1 MNLVVEFMAR
11 LVVANIRK
19 RETQCYVAPGW
30 GVWRRMDTRMCV
42 AESFCCAPETITT
55 VLIDYTPIQNKK
67 LKKKTRENQI
77 TQTA

>member
-30 GVWRRMDTRMCV
+30 EGSVEENGHTYMCG
-42 AESFCCAPETITT
+42 
-55 VLIDYTPIQNKK
+55 
-67 LKKKTRENQI
+67 
-77 TQTA
+77 